1 MYFVD
6 RQKIEQTLQ
15 FYDRQLELLEKDAS
29 WETDVQKAALERIC
43 HTIIEAVLDVGNS
56 MIDGFIMRDPGSF
69 EDIVDILLDEKVITE
84 EVEKSLKQIIGW
96 RKQLVQN
103 YMEVDHEGLS
113 NTFQQHLKQ
122 IRPFSQM
129 VRNYLE
135 TELGPVS
142 AFKN

>member
-122 IRPFSQM
+122 IRPFSKM